1 MYLWCLKVYLKLFYF
16 IVGVW
21 IGVDWDEVER
31 GKYDGSY
38 NGQRY
43 FSVR

>member
-1 MYLWCLKVYLKLFYF
+1 MNEVFVMFKSLFYF